1 MLKRGEAD
9 VAYSLRGA
17 FADEVKRTAGLKLAP
32 NSPARHLLGR
42 FYGGAVESNLPLARS
57 ARATGREPCN

>member
-17 FADEVKRTAGLKLAP
+17 FADEVKRTAGLRLAPTLLPATFWVDFTAEQWKPKLA
-32 NSPARHLLGR
+32 
-42 FYGGAVESNLPLARS
+42 LARS